1 MMRTNERGKTMMVIV
16 SCRRKILIVKGN
28 ELSSYLVGTFIKL
41 PIVDKYFGARQNSKQ
56 TTLNDESWEGLL

>member
-41 PIVDKYFGARQNSKQ
+41 PIVDKYFGAR
-56 TTLNDESWEGLL
+56 